1 MAETMLSAQLARLQA
16 RWYAGGNRPL
26 PATDIPAGWSLP
38 EADDAR
44 RLALLAMG
52 GQCQQFL
59 MLPAAP
65 ANLSPAAAFPALPLA
80 TLEAPERMLSRRLL
94 PRLRAEQVAAL
105 MRMLAARRRMLHPF
119 DVSARHFPADVD
131 LPGCYDA
138 WRAWYERQARA
149 ATPDAT
155 VPADDDWSLMTPGE
169 QRRHLQALRA
179 QDPAQGREAFAAHA
193 AALPAP
199 QRLAL
204 LEVLAERLQADDLP
218 ALEALHNDR
227 SEKVRQRAA
236 QLRARLGA
244 DAPAEAALL
253 AELPQWFELG
263 RSGLLRRRTEAG
275 FAPLKNAA
283 QRRQREELLAQATW
297 EQIAAAL
304 GVPSLELV
312 EHWRWRKDDEAH
324 GLLACVARS
333 APLPVVQAWLEKL
346 LFAPATEAV
355 WSLPPLYQ
363 RLDDA
368 QRQALALR
376 GLPAAD
382 TCLTTFDALLDLA
395 GGPLPALEPGQLLA
409 SRPWRELHRQVVVL
423 EAAALDGL
431 ADELLALACLVPG
444 DCARACLALLDADG
458 ARAAEPA
465 LDPLRLNARTL
476 PPSPSEEPHP

>member
-1 MAETMLSAQLARLQA
+1 MAEDALSSRLARLQA
-16 RWYAGGNRPL
+16 RWYAGGNRPV
-26 PATDIPAGWSLP
+26 PAADIPEDWSLP

-59 MLPAAP
+59 ALPTAP
-65 ANLSPAAAFPALPLA
+65 ANLSPVAVFPALPLA
-80 TLEAPERMLSRRLL
+80 TLEAPERALSRRLL

-119 DVSARHFPADVD
+119 DVSVRHFPADVD
-131 LPGCYDA
+131 LPACYDA
-138 WRAWYERQARA
+138 WRAWYERQARSA
-149 ATPDAT
+149 VADAS
-155 VPADDDWSLMTPGE
+155 VSADDDWSLMTAGE

-179 QDPAQGREAFAAHA
+179 QDPAQGREVFAAHV

-275 FAPLKNAA
+275 FVPLKNAA
-283 QRRQREELLAQATW
+283 QRRQREELLEQATW

-312 EHWRWRKDDEAH
+312 EHWRWRKDDEPY

-346 LFAPATEAV
+346 LFVPETEAI

-363 RLDDA
+363 RLDDG

-376 GLPAAD
+376 CLDAAD
-382 TCLTTFDALLDLA
+382 GCLTTFAALLDLA
-395 GGPLPALEPGQLLA
+395 GGPLPVPDPKRLLA
-409 SRPWRELHRQVVVL
+409 SRPWRNLHAQATVQ

-431 ADELLALACLVPG
+431 ADELFALACLVPADG
-444 DCARACLALLDADG
+444 ARACLALLDADG
-458 ARAAEPA
+458 ARAGEPA

-476 PPSPSEEPHP
+476 SPSPSEDPHP